1 MVFLSSIIN
10 LFHGQHE
17 KDIFFH
23 VVNFTQ
29 VIEIMAIFYKIMKG
43 SFIFQGKYDTG
54 IDW

>member
-1 MVFLSSIIN
+1 MDNTKKTF
-10 LFHGQHE
+10 
-17 KDIFFH
+17 FFH

-29 VIEIMAIFYKIMKG
+29 VIEIIAICYKIMKG